1 MALSHNVNINVTV
14 INILFEGKLMNKY
27 EDKGLKKKSREEEQ
41 IGHGFKIT
49 YEDKLN
55 TGPF

>member
-27 EDKGLKKKSREEEQ
+27 EDKGLKKKKAQ
-41 IGHGFKIT
+41 K
-49 YEDKLN
+49 KN
-55 TGPF
+55 K

>member
-27 EDKGLKKKSREEEQ
+27 EDKGFKKKAQ
-41 IGHGFKIT
+41 K
-49 YEDKLN
+49 KN
-55 TGPF
+55 K

>member
-27 EDKGLKKKSREEEQ
+27 EDKGLKKKAQ
-41 IGHGFKIT
+41 K
-49 YEDKLN
+49 KN
-55 TGPF
+55 K